1 MNRKLLATAV
11 ASAIAPMA
19 AQAVDVSVSGQV
31 NRAIRFAD
39 NGVNSDVQHI
49 DGSASGSRFR
59 ITADGELMDGVQA
72 GAVVEVGWTVN
83 GGGALDVDVADAAK
97 PKDVDFRKS
106 SLHFSGDFGKV
117 TMGWNA
123 PAGNG
128 IEWTSHSGAWA
139 GTEYSADTNSG
150 IHVRASDGTDQG
162 SVFSFLPSVNIGR
175 QNTLRYDSPSIGPI
189 GVSVSLQKNGEDG
202 QTWSFGGS
210 LAQDFGGSSVS
221 GGVFVMED
229 KFAIAGG
236 ILFSQ
241 GTSVNAVWGNND
253 TGTTDYETMYLNVS
267 HTWGDTS
274 VGLGYR
280 TADDGDT
287 SKGAKEA
294 QAIGLGVSQSLGSGV
309 IVYAGFNNYSFDMTG
324 YDLEDINAFHIGSRV
339 QFN

>member
-139 GTEYSADTNSG
+139 GTEYSADSNSG
-150 IHVRASDGTDQG
+150 IQVRASDGKAMG

-280 TADDGDT
+280 TADDGGT
-287 SKGAKEA
+287 SKEA
-294 QAIGLGVSQSLGSGV
+294 QAIGLGISQSLGSGV
-309 IVYAGFNNYSFDMTG
+309 SVYAGFNNYSFDMTG
-324 YDLEDINAFHIGSRV
+324 YDLEDINAFHIGSLV
-339 QFN
+339 SFN